1 MQEHIEHLKDYLRG
15 MKRGDNRK
23 ALSQL
28 TAISDWPN
36 ASQQE
41 LERRASAT
49 LQILPDEILVAIAN
63 GEIDVREAIADVLAE

>member
-23 ALSQL
+23 ALAQL

-41 LERRASAT
+41 LDRRASAT

>member
-15 MKRGDNRK
+15 MKRADNRK
-23 ALSQL
+23 ALAQL

-49 LQILPDEILVAIAN
+49 LQILPDDILVALAK
-63 GEIDVREAIADVLAE
+63 GEIDMREAIADVLAE